1 MQIDSLQT
9 CDVIETLPRS
19 SAAAEKRQ
27 ECVLLIEDNEEAML
41 LVRYALQE
49 YGDDTYRL
57 EWADGLSA
65 GLHRLAK
72 GGVDLVLLDLG
83 LPESSGHASYAA
95 VRKAAPDL
103 PILVLTGDTREQTET
118 EIAASGVEDFLVKDD
133 VSGSLLLQAIR
144 TALYANRR
152 WRERKLSHYKQ
163 TPQFH
168 WAEEKCQAL
177 YVLCLRLLKLH
188 RIESIAAC
196 GKAIAAIAHDYI
208 QNKRGV
214 VGGYVDLLLTLERLA
229 RAVAAQGHKDL
240 ARQYRAMI
248 RPPENCDETFQVS
261 FDTTVHQGIAELDK
275 EKSAPETETPSGG
288 EPDLAMALRQIMA
301 EIPGL

>member
-9 CDVIETLPRS
+9 CDVIDTLPRS
-19 SAAAEKRQ
+19 NAQVEKRQ

-49 YGDDTYRL
+49 YGDGTYRL

-65 GLHRLAK
+65 GLYRLSK
-72 GGVDLVLLDLG
+72 GGIDLVLLDLG
-83 LPESSGHASYAA
+83 LPESSGPASYAA

-103 PILVLTGDTREQTET
+103 PILVLTGDTREQTEVA
-118 EIAASGVEDFLVKDD
+118 ISASGVEDFLVKDD
-133 VSGSLLLQAIR
+133 ISGSLLLQAIR
-144 TALYANRR
+144 TALYTNRR
-152 WRERKLSHYKQ
+152 WREQKHSQYKQ

-188 RIESIAAC
+188 RNESAAAC
-196 GKAIAAIAHDYI
+196 GRAIAAIARDYMK
-208 QNKRGV
+208 NKG
-214 VGGYVDLLLTLERLA
+214 GAINGYVDLLLTLERLA
-229 RAVAAQGHKDL
+229 RAFVAQGQKDL
-240 ARQYRAMI
+240 ARQYHALI
-248 RPPENCDETFQVS
+248 KAPEDCDEVTRAA
-261 FDTTVHQGIAELDK
+261 FDAAVHEGNTRIDK
-275 EKSAPETETPSGG
+275 EKAAPESEMPGAG
-288 EPDLAMALRQIMA
+288 EPDLALALRQIMA